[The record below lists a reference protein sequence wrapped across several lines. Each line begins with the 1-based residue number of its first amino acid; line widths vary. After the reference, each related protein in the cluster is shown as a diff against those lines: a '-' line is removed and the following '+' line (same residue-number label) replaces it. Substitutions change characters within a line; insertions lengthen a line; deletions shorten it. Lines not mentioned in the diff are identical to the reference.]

1 MNRILWK
8 AKFSFAR
15 ATNSFRGGLI
25 MSSKTSTMFLIS
37 VGAILVGLAMTQ
49 NPRCKGVCEQVARNL
64 SAYGIRGFLR
74 FL

>member
-1 MNRILWK
+1 
-8 AKFSFAR
+8 
-15 ATNSFRGGLI
+15 